1 MCCLTVFVRFV
12 FIYLCFVF
20 FYFVSCN
27 CFCFVFLLY
36 YYFFSLVF
44 HSSSYCC
51 LSGKLPS
58 MHELIFI
65 VHFSFQI
72 LKLLLLFLVFFFYFF
87 AFFQFNSHVWW
98 MFVLNNKKHEKIEML
113 INARNKHLIVNSCPF
128 LFFQMSDLK

>member
-1 MCCLTVFVRFV
+1 MLPYCFCQICFYLFV
-12 FIYLCFVF
+12 FCFLLF
-20 FYFVSCN
+20 FSCN

-72 LKLLLLFLVFFFYFF
+72 LKLLLLFLVFFFS
-87 AFFQFNSHVWW
+87 FFQFNSHVWW